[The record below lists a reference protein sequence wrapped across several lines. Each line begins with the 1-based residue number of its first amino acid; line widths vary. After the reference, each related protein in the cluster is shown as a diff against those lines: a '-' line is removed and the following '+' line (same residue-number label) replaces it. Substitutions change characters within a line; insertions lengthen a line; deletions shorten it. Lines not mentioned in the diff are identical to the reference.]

1 MLYERHVVEVYQY
14 VHRRCR
20 DRTMA
25 EDVTHDVF
33 LAAVRTLDD
42 PDSITVGWLIRV
54 ARNRMVDVLRR
65 QHRYKEKLRVIRGG
79 QVDEVDLSSQW
90 VDRVRLEAAME
101 KLSIEHRLVLTLH
114 YLDGIPV
121 PALAKELG
129 RTVKAIEGVV
139 ARAKRNLQRE
149 LGARDG

>member
-1 MLYERHVVEVYQY
+1 
-14 VHRRCR
+14 
-20 DRTMA
+20 MA

-65 QHRYKEKLRVIRGG
+65 QQRHDEKLRLVGSGR
-79 QVDEVDLSSQW
+79 VDEIDLGSRW
-90 VDRVRLEAAME
+90 LDRIRIEAAME
-101 KLSIEHRLVLTLH
+101 KLSVEHRLVLSLH
-114 YLDGIPV
+114 YLDGYTV

-129 RTVKAIEGVV
+129 RTVKAVEGVV

-149 LGARDG
+149 LGDRDG